1 MAKIEAAHL
10 SGAVS
15 VAITDTPVVP
25 LNTGRQEITIVN
37 DSANVVYLKLQ
48 TIVGQLPVAAANQ
61 GVRLNA
67 NGGSYTTGVFLGA
80 INAIAVGGV
89 SVITVTEI

>member
-1 MAKIEAAHL
+1 MAQIETAHF

-15 VAITDTPVVP
+15 VAITDTPVVA
-25 LNTGRQEITIVN
+25 LNTARREITIVN
-37 DSANVVYLKLQ
+37 DSANVVYLKHQ
-48 TIVGQLPVAAANQ
+48 TVVGALPVAVANQ

-80 INAIAVGGV
+80 INAIAVGGA